1 MSGLFRLGLL
11 FWVLV
16 IFAGAF
22 ARYIVLALQDDDRP
36 LAIAAAVACILLCA
50 AALMEALGMLL

>member
-16 IFAGAF
+16 VLAGAF
-22 ARYIVLALQDDDRP
+22 AHYIGLGLQDDDRP
-36 LAIAAAVACILLCA
+36 LAAAAAVAFILLCA
-50 AALMEALGMLL
+50 AALMEALGMLS